1 MGRGVPPAARRGRSV
16 GGRDRGVTAVEFAG
30 WVPLLII
37 VALAAVQL
45 GVAGYAALQA
55 GSAARAAARTAAQEE
70 IADRAE
76 SNGRAAMSGFL
87 AEGTEFQISP
97 CGDEATVTAS
107 VTVPSVMPFVPDFGS
122 ASRTVTMPCD

>member
-1 MGRGVPPAARRGRSV
+1 MRNTARRA
-16 GGRDRGVTAVEFAG
+16 GGGGDRGVTAVEFAG

-37 VALAAVQL
+37 VALAAIQL

-70 IADRAE
+70 IADRYEA
-76 SNGRAAMSGFL
+76 NGRAAISGFL
-87 AEGTEFQISP
+87 AEGASFDLSA

-107 VTVPSVMPFVPDFGS
+107 VPVPSVLPFIQDFGS